1 MVELYRFNKAKDEW
15 VFVRYGHAIFAQMY
29 ATKGYLVVYL
39 KGGTEYVEQTIQRKA
54 G

>member
-29 ATKGYLVVYL
+29 ATNGYLVVHL
-39 KGGTEYVEQTIQRKA
+39 KGGNYVEHTEQRKA